1 MKISYVL
8 PNDILT
14 NEELEKNYSS
24 LSWTAAKIY
33 RKTGIKSRH
42 IAVKE
47 RASDLA
53 REAAETL
60 FAEYD
65 ISPSA
70 IDFILLCTQSADYY
84 LPSTACILQH
94 QLGIPISAG
103 AFDFDLG
110 CSGYIYGL
118 AVAKGLLS
126 SGIAKN
132 ILLITSETYSK
143 YINPLDRST
152 RTVFGDGA
160 AATYLSSGDVNKI
173 GKFILGTDGRGAE
186 NLIVPAGAAA
196 LKCSKETLAE
206 NEDSS
211 GNIRNKN
218 NIFMNGPEIFAFT
231 LRTVPK
237 LISDILTINAV
248 PSIDDID
255 YVVLHQANKLVLRTL
270 QEKLKIPDDKFCIDV
285 EEIGNTVSST
295 IPIAIKRAL
304 TSPHKSSMLKIG
316 AKVLV
321 AGFGVGYSWGGTIIT
336 L

>member
-1 MKISYVL
+1 M
-8 PNDILT
+8 
-14 NEELEKNYSS
+14 
-24 LSWTAAKIY
+24 
-33 RKTGIKSRH
+33 
-42 IAVKE
+42 
-47 RASDLA
+47 
-53 REAAETL
+53 
-60 FAEYD
+60 F
-65 ISPSA
+65 
-70 IDFILLCTQSADYY
+70 
-84 LPSTACILQH
+84 
-94 QLGIPISAG
+94 
-103 AFDFDLG
+103 
-110 CSGYIYGL
+110 
-118 AVAKGLLS
+118 
-126 SGIAKN
+126 
-132 ILLITSETYSK
+132 ITSETYSK

-160 AATYLSSGDVNKI
+160 AATYLSSGDIDKI
-173 GKFILGTDGRGAE
+173 GKFILGTDGGGAE

-248 PSIDDID
+248 PSINDID